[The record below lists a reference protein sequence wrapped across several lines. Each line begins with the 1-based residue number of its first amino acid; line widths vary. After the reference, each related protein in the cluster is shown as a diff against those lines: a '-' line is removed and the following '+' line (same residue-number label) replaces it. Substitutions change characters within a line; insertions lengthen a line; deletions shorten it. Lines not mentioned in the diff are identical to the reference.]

1 LFFKLGESRRRS
13 GAFSLRPQVVARWS
27 DGGDLVD
34 YVATVGAQFS
44 FGRATTPT
52 PAPTRQSVSE
62 TNVAPAADEHVMT
75 HPTVTTPSCEA
86 PADCEPAV
94 PLVLVRVLF
103 DTDSVAIRPEFE
115 PQLERATEALRKHAR
130 VAIELQGHTD
140 DRGTEAYNLALS
152 ERRAAVVREYL
163 LARGVDSARVAFVGL
178 GERQPAAD
186 NRTLE
191 GRAAN
196 RRVEMRVTSNP
207 DGVAVTE

>member
-1 LFFKLGESRRRS
+1 
-13 GAFSLRPQVVARWS
+13 
-27 DGGDLVD
+27 
-34 YVATVGAQFS
+34 
-44 FGRATTPT
+44 RATTPA
-52 PAPTRQSVSE
+52 PAPARQSVSD
-62 TNVAPAADEHVMT
+62 TTPAPAADEHAAV
-75 HPTVTTPSCEA
+75 HPAATTRGCEA

-103 DTDSVAIRPEFE
+103 DTDSAAIRPEFE
-115 PQLERATEALRKHAR
+115 PQLERTTEALRKHAR

-186 NRTLE
+186 NRTVE
-191 GRAAN
+191 GR
-196 RRVEMRVTSNP
+196 
-207 DGVAVTE
+207 

>member
-1 LFFKLGESRRRS
+1 
-13 GAFSLRPQVVARWS
+13 
-27 DGGDLVD
+27 
-34 YVATVGAQFS
+34 
-44 FGRATTPT
+44 
-52 PAPTRQSVSE
+52 
-62 TNVAPAADEHVMT
+62 M
-75 HPTVTTPSCEA
+75 
-86 PADCEPAV
+86 
-94 PLVLVRVLF
+94 
-103 DTDSVAIRPEFE
+103 
-115 PQLERATEALRKHAR
+115 R